1 VKRKD
6 IKMSS
11 QNKKNKGKNSYTYGD
26 HALKETFKLKRLNFF
41 NSSLRHKLKKDLNKE
56 INNE

>member
-1 VKRKD
+1 
-6 IKMSS
+6 MSS

-26 HALKETFKLKRLNFF
+26 HTLKETFKLKRLNFF
-41 NSSLRHKLKKDLNKE
+41 NASLRHKLKKELSKE

>member
-1 VKRKD
+1 
-6 IKMSS
+6 MSS

-26 HALKETFKLKRLNFF
+26 HALKMINKLKGVNFF
-41 NSSLRHKLKKDLNKE
+41 NASLRKKLKKELSKE